1 MNADAITITMT
12 IPQFCRASGRSRST
26 IYEWIKAGLIKTVR
40 IGGPEA
46 RQLVIVAS
54 YRDLIADAQNMGGSK
69 ITANPTTGKP
79 DPKRRV
85 GSGKVNNSGLDVV

>member
-1 MNADAITITMT
+1 MVLHYEANMNADAITMT

-54 YRDLIADAQNMGGSK
+54 YRDLIADAQNAGGSK
-69 ITANPTTGKP
+69 IPANPTTG
-79 DPKRRV
+79 DPNRH
-85 GSGKVNNSGLDVV
+85 GSGNPNTRGI

>member
-1 MNADAITITMT
+1 MT
-12 IPQFCRASGRSRST
+12 ILQFCRASGRSRST
-26 IYEWIKAGLIKTVR
+26 ISEWIKAGLIKTVR
-40 IGGPEA
+40 IDGPEA

-54 YRDLIADAQNMGGSK
+54 YRDLIADAQNAGGST

-85 GSGKVNNSGLDVV
+85 GSGNPNTRGNLDVV